1 MGVGLSLRNLHHLPD
16 FLIGRYCVLL
26 VTGEGEQF
34 VSVNEAFFDFAS
46 SNTKEILRF
55 AYVYQRQQ
63 QPLCDALLKKEDTTA
78 PQVRDIHVLIHT
90 LHLVTSF
97 DAL

>member
-1 MGVGLSLRNLHHLPD
+1 MALDVGGLSSLSRLV
-16 FLIGRYCVLL
+16 FLIDRFCVLL

-46 SNTKEILRF
+46 SNTKEVLRF

-63 QPLCDALLKKEDTTA
+63 QPLCDTLLKKEDTTP
-78 PQVRDIHVLIHT
+78 PQVSEIHPCANTHT
-90 LHLVTSF
+90 PFSHFL
-97 DAL
+97 

>member
-1 MGVGLSLRNLHHLPD
+1 MSLRKLHHLPVFVID
-16 FLIGRYCVLL
+16 RYCVLL

-34 VSVNEAFFDFAS
+34 VSVNEAFFDLAS
-46 SNTKEILRF
+46 SNTKEVLRF

-63 QPLCDALLKKEDTTA
+63 QPLCDALLKKEDTTP

-90 LHLVTSF
+90 LYLITSF